1 MRAGPRVSAA
11 VLTVLVGAAWA
22 GWAIGRPALARRH
35 DVAVRRSLYRAFPV
49 FPGAIKAD
57 ERSFEL
63 KSDGVGTGDYGLT
76 VTYRLSASTRA
87 SEVIDFFRHNLPAG
101 WTEASDATCALLHGQ
116 MPPPPVATVPPGA
129 GPAGTVPPTAAAP
142 TGLVL
147 MPEDGQLTVFAPEK
161 APGDAQRWTGVTF
174 KVNPGRGIAERL
186 SLTEATF
193 TCLPG

>member
-1 MRAGPRVSAA
+1 MRAPRVIAV
-11 VLTVLVGAAWA
+11 VLTMLVAAAA

-57 ERSFEL
+57 EHSFEL

-87 SEVIDFFRHNLPAG
+87 AEVIDFFRHNLPAG

-116 MPPPPVATVPPGA
+116 MAPPPVATVPPGSA
-129 GPAGTVPPTAAAP
+129 QAGTVPPIAAVP
-142 TGLVL
+142 KRLVL

-186 SLTEATF
+186 TLTEATF
-193 TCLPG
+193 TCVPG